1 MEFLLIIRFQNP
13 FTPHDGESFCDV
25 QIPSHEFEQTLG
37 DGEGK
42 GRLAYCSPRGQRES
56 GTNEGQKN
64 NKFCA
69 DVQVPSTGCSE
80 AQVYPALCSTW
91 FSLKTRRG
99 LPMTLSLAEAI

>member
-1 MEFLLIIRFQNP
+1 M
-13 FTPHDGESFCDV
+13 TV
-25 QIPSHEFEQTLG
+25 SHFVMFKSLVMSLSKLWEMLKER
-37 DGEGK
+37 EGW
-42 GRLAYCSPRGQRES
+42 RTAVPRGQRES
-56 GTNEGQKN
+56 GTNEGQEN